1 MSLLDKAK
9 IVQAPSGYDTSSLN
23 SVIPSNGNADFDF
36 TRASSATRTNENGLI
51 ETVSNNVPRINYDVD
66 SNDDVSC
73 GYLLL
78 EPEATNTATKSND
91 FSNAGGADIFV
102 SSNNPTEGNITLT
115 ADNATSPDGTTN
127 ATKITATAGS
137 AKHRVGY
144 FSAVVTSNDTNVLSV
159 FAKKGTGADYL
170 SLRADG
176 YDLNY
181 RANFNLNNGT
191 VGSTQNV
198 TSPKMEYFGNGWYR
212 CSIHFKTTTDVDGAI
227 SLIMQNADDFNDFN
241 AVGTEFIFLFGIQCE
256 ATTKDDFI
264 FPTSYIPT
272 TGSTVTR
279 SAEVCGNAGSSA
291 LFSNTEGV
299 LFVEMAALVNAQ
311 DGEKEI
317 TVNDGTADNRFSIR
331 YVATIN
337 QVFIFARVNS
347 TNVISKNF
355 ILTDSTDF
363 SKIAFKFKTG
373 DSALWVDGT
382 ERKTDTAAFTVPG
395 GTDLSQIDFRRSGV
409 DGNTFEGKV
418 KQLVYFNEALSDAEL
433 TSLTT

>member
-66 SNDDVSC
+66 SNDDVGC

-91 FSNAGGADIFV
+91 FSNAGGADIFTF
-102 SSNNPTEGNITLT
+102 SDNPNEGNITLT
-115 ADNATSPDGTTN
+115 ANNATSPDGTTN

-137 AKHRVGY
+137 AKHRIG
-144 FSAVVTSNDTNVLSV
+144 FFNTRVVSNNTNVVSV

-170 SLRADG
+170 SLRADTF
-176 YDLNY
+176 DLGY

-191 VGSTQNV
+191 VGTTQNV
-198 TSPKMEYFGNGWYR
+198 ASPKMEYFGNGWYR

-241 AVGTEFIFLFGIQCE
+241 AAGTEFIFLFGIQCE
-256 ATTKDDFI
+256 ATAKDDFV

-279 SAEVCGNAGSSA
+279 SAEVCGDAGSS
-291 LFSNTEGV
+291 SIISDTEGV
-299 LFVEMAALVNAQ
+299 LFVEIASLVSKQ
-311 DGEKEI
+311 DGTKEI
-317 TVNDGTADNRFSIR
+317 TINDGASNNRFSIR
-331 YVATIN
+331 YTGTANRISVLAKI
-337 QVFIFARVNS
+337 S
-347 TNVISKNF
+347 GSNVISLNY
-355 ILTDSTDF
+355 TVSDSTDF
-363 SKIAFKFKTG
+363 SKVAFKFKSG
-373 DSALWVDGT
+373 DSALWVDGV
-382 ERKTDTAAFTVPG
+382 ERATDTSTFTVSG
-395 GTDLSQIDFRRSGV
+395 LSQIDFERSGGG
-409 DGNTFEGKV
+409 GNTFEGKV
-418 KQLVYFNEALSDAEL
+418 KQLVYFDEALSDAEL

>member
-91 FSNAGGADIFV
+91 FSNAGGADIFTF
-102 SSNNPTEGNITLT
+102 SDNPTEGNITLT
-115 ADNATSPDGTTN
+115 ANNATSPDGTTN

-137 AKHRVGY
+137 SKHRIGY
-144 FSAVVTSNDTNVLSV
+144 FNTRVVSDNTNVVSV
-159 FAKKGTGADYL
+159 FAKKGSGADYL
-170 SLRADG
+170 SLRADTF
-176 YDLNY
+176 DSNY
-181 RANFNLNNGT
+181 RVNFNLDNGT
-191 VGSTQNV
+191 IGSTSNV

-256 ATTKDDFI
+256 STTKDNFV

-272 TGSTVTR
+272 TGSAVTKPQD
-279 SAEVCGNAGSSA
+279 VCGDAGNSD
-291 LFSNTEGV
+291 LFNDTEGV
-299 LFVEMAALVNAQ
+299 LFVEIAAFVDEQ
-311 DGEKEI
+311 TGTKEI
-317 TVNDGTADNRFSIR
+317 TVNSGTSFNRFSIR
-331 YVATIN
+331 YVPTANRISIQA
-337 QVFIFARVNS
+337 QVSGV
-347 TNVISKNF
+347 NVISLNHT
-355 ILTDSTDF
+355 LTDVRDF
-363 SKIAFKFKTG
+363 AKVAFKYKSG
-373 DSALWVDGT
+373 DSALWINGV
-382 ERKTDTAAFTVPG
+382 ERASSNNTFTVSG
-395 GTDLSQIDFRRSGV
+395 LSQIDFRRSGAG
-409 DGNTFEGKV
+409 GNIFEGKV
-418 KQLVYFNEALSDAEL
+418 RQLFYFDELLSDTEL
-433 TSLTT
+433 EQLTTL

>member
-91 FSNAGGADIFV
+91 FSNAGGADIFTF
-102 SSNNPTEGNITLT
+102 SDNPTEGNITLT
-115 ADNATSPDGTTN
+115 ANNATSPDGTTN

-137 AKHRVGY
+137 SKHRIGY
-144 FSAVVTSNDTNVLSV
+144 FNTRVVSDNTNVVSV
-159 FAKKGTGADYL
+159 FAKKGSGADYL
-170 SLRADG
+170 SLRADTF
-176 YDLNY
+176 DSNY
-181 RANFNLNNGT
+181 RVNFNLDNGT
-191 VGSTQNV
+191 IGSTSNV

-241 AVGTEFIFLFGIQCE
+241 AVGTEFIFLFGLQCE
-256 ATTKDDFI
+256 TTAKDDFI

-279 SAEVCGNAGSSA
+279 SAEVCFDAGSS
-291 LFSNTEGV
+291 SIISDTEGV
-299 LFVEMAALVNAQ
+299 LFVEIASLVSTQ
-311 DGEKEI
+311 DGTKEI
-317 TVNDGTADNRFSIR
+317 TINDGTANNRFSIR
-331 YVATIN
+331 YNPITNSISYLIVIGSSN
-337 QVFIFARVNS
+337 ISGKSFISSDVKA
-347 TNVISKNF
+347 
-355 ILTDSTDF
+355 F
-363 SKIAFKFKTG
+363 SKVALKFKSG
-373 DSALWVDGT
+373 DIALWVEGV
-382 ERKTDTAAFTVPG
+382 ERQTDNATFTVSG
-395 GTDLSQIDFRRSGV
+395 LSNISFRRDSV
-409 DGNTFEGKV
+409 AINNPFEGKV
-418 KQLVYFNEALSDAEL
+418 KQLVYFDEALSDVEL